1 MNVTVYS
8 VGHSNRSMEQL
19 LSLLHGA
26 GLRLLVD
33 IRSQPGSTRH
43 PQFES
48 EALRAELEE
57 AGLQYHWAGRSL
69 GGLRTPHADSP
80 HTALREDSLRGFAD
94 HMASDN
100 FKKGA
105 AQLINL
111 ASRSPTVMLC
121 AERLPENCH
130 RQLLSDYL
138 LLQGVT
144 VVHLL
149 DPGMSRE
156 HQLSAQA
163 RRESSHL
170 VYDRLASGALEF

>member
-1 MNVTVYS
+1 MNVTVYT
-8 VGHSNRSMEQL
+8 VGHSNRSIEQL
-19 LSLLHGA
+19 LTVLHDA
-26 GLRLLVD
+26 GVRLLVD
-33 IRSQPGSTRH
+33 VRSQPASARH

-48 EALRAELEE
+48 GALRSELENS
-57 AGLQYHWAGRSL
+57 GLQYHWAGRSL
-69 GGLRTPHADSP
+69 GGLRTPRSDSP
-80 HTALREDSLRGFAD
+80 HIALRDDGLRGFAD
-94 HMASDN
+94 HMAGDN

-111 ASRSPTVMLC
+111 ASRSPTVVLC

-149 DPGMSRE
+149 DAGTRRE
-156 HQLSAQA
+156 HQLTAQA
-163 RRESSHL
+163 RRESSRL
-170 VYDRLASGALEF
+170 VYDRLTSGALEF

>member
-1 MNVTVYS
+1 MNVTVYTI
-8 VGHSNRSMEQL
+8 GHSTRSIEQL
-19 LSLLHGA
+19 LNLLHAA
-26 GLRLLVD
+26 GVRLLVD
-33 IRSQPGSTRH
+33 IRSQPASTRY

-48 EALRAELEE
+48 ESLRRELED

-69 GGLRTPHADSP
+69 GGLRTPRSDSP
-80 HTALREDSLRGFAD
+80 HIALRNDALRGFAD
-94 HMASDN
+94 HMSSDS

-111 ASRSPTVMLC
+111 AGRAATAVLC

-138 LLQGVT
+138 LLQGLS

-149 DPGMSRE
+149 EPGLRRE
-156 HQLSAQA
+156 HQLTVQA
-163 RRESSHL
+163 RRDSSRL
-170 VYDRLASGALEF
+170 VYDRLTSGALDF